1 MRTREKSLLDHGVWP
16 EDIEKLYEYCRH
28 LSREES
34 LLLFQCCISSA
45 YGLEVPVYDSLTTGT
60 GYKTQIKRG
69 REILAKADDFYAYKR
84 KAAAMFYD
92 MLRITQKWG

>member
-1 MRTREKSLLDHGVWP
+1 MRTREKSLVDHGVWP

-69 REILAKADDFYAYKR
+69 RAILAKADDFYAYKR
-84 KAAAMFYD
+84 KVAEQFYRF
-92 MLRITQKWG
+92 LRLEGKMC